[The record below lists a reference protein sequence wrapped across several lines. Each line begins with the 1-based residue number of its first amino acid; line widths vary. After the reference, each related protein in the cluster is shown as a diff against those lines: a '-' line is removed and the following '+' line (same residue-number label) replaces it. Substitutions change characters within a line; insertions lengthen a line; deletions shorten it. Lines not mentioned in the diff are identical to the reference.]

1 MLSAQRRE
9 LLLQHLRAE
18 GRIVAR
24 ESAAQLGVT
33 EDMIRRD
40 LRELAAAGLVQRVY
54 GGALPASPAVA
65 DVAVRAAVAPD
76 GKRRVA
82 AAAAPLLT
90 AGSVAVVDGG
100 TTALALVAAV
110 PIDLR
115 ATVVTHSPAVA
126 VALAEHRSIT
136 VELIGGRLYRH
147 SMVACGSEAVR
158 GVAEVRADMFFMGV
172 TGVHAESG
180 LTTGDREEAA
190 MKRAFAAHAG
200 DTYVLASSEKI
211 GAASSFEV
219 VGLGEVSGVITDADA
234 GPALDALT
242 DAGVQI
248 MRA

>member
-1 MLSAQRRE
+1 MLLE
-9 LLLQHLRAE
+9 KLRDE

-40 LRELAAAGLVQRVY
+40 LRELAAAGLLQRVY
-54 GGALPASPAVA
+54 GGALPASPAVV
-65 DVAVRAAVAPD
+65 DVAARTAVAPD

-82 AAAAPLLT
+82 AAAAT
-90 AGSVAVVDGG
+90 RITEGSVAVIDGG
-100 TTALALVAAV
+100 TTALAVVAAL
-110 PIDLR
+110 PRDLR

-126 VALAEHRSIT
+126 VALIEHRAVT

-147 SMVACGSEAVR
+147 SMVACGS
-158 GVAEVRADMFFMGV
+158 VALDSIREVRADMFFMGV
-172 TGVHAESG
+172 TGVHAEAG

-211 GAASSFEV
+211 GAASPFEV
-219 VGLGEVSGVITDADA
+219 IPLGEVSAVITDAET
-234 GPALDALT
+234 GPALDALA
-242 DAGVQI
+242 DIDVPI
-248 MRA
+248 VRA